1 MRGEPELSGVWG
13 GGEQGCAG
21 SAPRAVTRGARGAQ
35 RPGVGFRQRLRGQG
49 TALEK
54 GSASPFIREE
64 TGLKRVQD
72 LPQTTSKG
80 AGIQIQ
86 IVFDSKFQTV
96 LHILVPETKN
106 WIVLVYLCFIDSS
119 TVL

>member
-1 MRGEPELSGVWG
+1 MRRFCPAG
-13 GGEQGCAG
+13 GH
-21 SAPRAVTRGARGAQ
+21 PWRAVSPEPRSRAQTKAARAGPA
-35 RPGVGFRQRLRGQG
+35 G
-49 TALEK
+49 TALGK

-86 IVFDSKFQTV
+86 IVFDSKSQTV
-96 LHILVPETKN
+96 YTYWCLKQRIGLSPSIYASLTPAPCFEPC
-106 WIVLVYLCFIDSS
+106 VLCINCSV
-119 TVL
+119 

>member
-1 MRGEPELSGVWG
+1 MRRFCPAG
-13 GGEQGCAG
+13 GH
-21 SAPRAVTRGARGAQ
+21 PWRAVSPEPPSRAQTKAARAGPA
-35 RPGVGFRQRLRGQG
+35 G
-49 TALEK
+49 TALGK

-64 TGLKRVQD
+64 TGLKQVQD

-86 IVFDSKFQTV
+86 IVFDSKSQTV

-106 WIVLVYLCFIDSS
+106 WVVPVYLCFTDSS